1 MVEALSII
9 EGGFEMGI
17 AVIVGAIWISL
28 LVLFLWVN
36 YRFHHQSHMAGNNQE
51 FILENPFDEVAVLEV
66 YSVFGLKINTI
77 DLLPGENKVSLEI
90 ANGLYL
96 VCITNRDGKIL
107 KTERMIIN

>member
-51 FILENPFDEVAVLEV
+51 FILENPVALEE
-66 YSVFGLKINTI
+66 I
-77 DLLPGENKVSLEI
+77 DTAKWDVELKVSK
-90 ANGLYL
+90 GF
-96 VCITNRDGKIL
+96 
-107 KTERMIIN
+107 